1 MELQRIQNKI
11 YEIRGQRVMLDFDL
25 AEMYETETKRL
36 KEAVRRNMDRFPDDF
51 MFKLSNDE
59 YENLRTQNATSKRG
73 GTRYMPFAFTE
84 QGVAMLSS
92 VLNSKK
98 AIQVNIAVIRA
109 FVVLRQH
116 LADYKDIR
124 NCNEI
129 NYTFWLVLLPFLFVV
144 NSLNIIGYS
153 HRLRL
158 KKEQN
163 YVANSAHFISL
174 QFLKENIATL
184 EKQMNLNFKDINQA
198 LHYLLNKDEQQISQ
212 HERKQIGF
220 KK

>member
-1 MELQRIQNKI
+1 MELQLIQNKI

-36 KEAVRRNMDRFPDDF
+36 KEAVRRNIDRFPDDF

-59 YENLRTQNATSKRG
+59 YENLRTQNATSNRG

-116 LADYKDIR
+116 LADYKD
-124 NCNEI
+124 
-129 NYTFWLVLLPFLFVV
+129 
-144 NSLNIIGYS
+144 
-153 HRLRL
+153 
-158 KKEQN
+158 
-163 YVANSAHFISL
+163 
-174 QFLKENIATL
+174 LKENIATL

-198 LHYLLNKDEQQISQ
+198 LHYLLNKDEQQIAQ